1 MVRGFRAGGEASH
14 NETAIQ
20 CSSTLTKRLKN
31 AETLSKA
38 SAQDKGLCA
47 ETTPFFDVDR
57 AWDAHALQS

>member
-1 MVRGFRAGGEASH
+1 VLAGRRH
-14 NETAIQ
+14 TTRRPFNVPQ
-20 CSSTLTKRLKN
+20 PLTKRLKN

-38 SAQDKGLCA
+38 SAQDKGLCT